1 MVEEKGLRRVELTGL
16 DDKRMITAVFCGT
29 LSGDFLPI
37 QVIYQGKTSKCHPVY
52 QFPEDWHITQSPKHW
67 STEETMRDYFNHIIF
82 PYVDAVRDANGLD
95 ADFPALA
102 IFDNFKGQVTPDI
115 TQLLEEH
122 NIHAVKLPPNC
133 TDRLQ
138 PMDISVN
145 KAAKDFLR
153 QKFTEWYAEQVAAQ
167 LEDEENIDPQHVKPN
182 KLTAPVM
189 KSVGAR
195 WIVQMYE
202 YIQDNP
208 AIIVNGSHK
217 AGIPQAI

>member
-1 MVEEKGLRRVELTGL
+1 MTGL
-16 DDKRMITAVFCGT
+16 NDKRMIMAVFCCT

-37 QVIYQGKTSKCHPVY
+37 QLVYQGKTSRCHPVY
-52 QFPEDWHITQSPKHW
+52 QFPIDWHITQSPNHW
-67 STEETMRDYFNHIIF
+67 STEQTTKDYLRNIIF
-82 PYVDAVRDANGLD
+82 PYVDAVRAANSFGD
-95 ADFPALA
+95 DIPA
-102 IFDNFKGQVTPDI
+102 FDNFKGQVTAGI

-122 NIHAVKLPPNC
+122 NVHVVRLPPNC

-153 QKFTEWYAEQVAAQ
+153 QKFNDWYVEQIAAQ
-167 LEDEENIDPQHVKPN
+167 LEDGEDTDPLQVQPIN
-182 KLTAPVM
+182 LTSAVM

-202 YIQDNP
+202 YIHDNP
-208 AIIVNGSHK
+208 SLVVNGLYK
-217 AGIPQAI
+217 AGIPQAINSCNEPSTEE